1 MSIRYSIYKHL
12 CAAAGASLLIGACSS
27 APHRAEGAASARAKL
42 SQLQSDPELASR
54 APLAIE
60 DADKAVKAA
69 EASHQDREVDQ
80 HLVFIAEHKVD
91 IAWARARSRLLE
103 DQRKTLS
110 EQREAARLEARTH
123 EADEAH
129 RDANVARNDAERARN
144 EAAVAGQDADKAR
157 QLAEAALA
165 QSKNATEQAD
175 TARSETANAE
185 QRADA
190 AKRDAEAAN
199 HQAEDARATA
209 ATAKMQSEDL
219 QRQLAEL
226 NAKLTDRGMV
236 VTLGDVL
243 FSTGKSELRGGSD
256 KHLGKLAAFLNKHQD
271 RNVTIEGYTDSVGSE
286 SANESLSLRRADAV
300 KSYLVE
306 KGIAASRLS
315 SLGKGEGAPVA
326 TNDSALGRQQ
336 NRRVEV
342 VIADASH

>member
-80 HLVFIAEHKVD
+80 HLVFIADHKVD

-129 RDANVARNDAERARN
+129 HDANMARNDAERARN

-175 TARSETANAE
+175 TARSETANA
-185 QRADA
+185 
-190 AKRDAEAAN
+190 
-199 HQAEDARATA
+199 
-209 ATAKMQSEDL
+209 KMQSEDL

-243 FSTGKSELRGGSD
+243 FSTGKSELHGGSD
-256 KHLGKLAAFLNKHQD
+256 KHLGKLASFLNKYQD
-271 RNVTIEGYTDSVGSE
+271 RNVTIEGHTDSVGSE

-300 KSYLVE
+300 KAYLVE
-306 KGIAASRLS
+306 KGIAASRIT
-315 SLGKGEGAPVA
+315 SLGKGEGSPVA